1 MSDRFTIA
9 IPMAGYGTRL
19 RPHTWSKPKPLIHL
33 AGKTVLDYV
42 LAQFDT
48 LPGVADARWVLIVGP
63 NQLEQVREYMQAHY
77 PDHDV
82 RYVVQEVMRGQS
94 DALYLAREHLDGPML
109 MTFSDTLIETD
120 LTFLKDTQLDGI
132 AWVKQVEDP
141 RRFGAAR
148 VNEEGLIT
156 SLIEKPQD
164 VRDNLVLVGFYY
176 FKSGCALMHAIEEQK
191 KQDLQLKGEYYLADA
206 VNVLLEEGSR
216 FVPHPVN
223 IWLDAGTR
231 ESLLQTNVYL
241 LDHGHDNSADA
252 ARLPGVRI
260 IPPVNISLDA
270 RLSHAVIGPHVSL
283 GSNVEL
289 DHVTLSD
296 CIIEDG
302 TKITN
307 SKIHHSH
314 IGKDCR
320 LEGVEGKLN
329 IGDTSWVELT

>member
-1 MSDRFTIA
+1 MSERFTIA

-48 LPGVADARWVLIVGP
+48 LPGIADARWVLIVGP

-77 PDHDV
+77 PGHDAH
-82 RYVVQEVMRGQS
+82 YVVQEVMRGQS
-94 DALYLAREHLDGPML
+94 DALYLAREYLDGPML

-120 LTFLKDTQLDGI
+120 LTFLKNTGLDGI

-141 RRFGAAR
+141 RRFGAAK
-148 VNEEGLIT
+148 VDGDGFIT
-156 SLIEKPQD
+156 RLIEKPQD
-164 VRDNLVLVGFYY
+164 IRDNLVLVGFYY
-176 FKSGCALMHAIEEQK
+176 FKSGQALMHAIEKQK
-191 KQDLQLKGEYYLADA
+191 QQDLQLKGEYYLADA
-206 VNVLLEEGSR
+206 VNVLLEGGDR
-216 FVPHPVN
+216 FATQPVEV
-223 IWLDAGTR
+223 WLDAGTR
-231 ESLLQTNVYL
+231 ESLLQTNAYL
-241 LDHGHDNSADA
+241 LEHGCGDSAHA
-252 ARLPGVRI
+252 AGLPGVKI
-260 IPPVNISLDA
+260 IPPVYIPEDA
-270 RLSHAVIGPHVSL
+270 RLSNVVIGPHVSL
-283 GSNVEL
+283 GNKVEL
-289 DHVTLSD
+289 EQVTLSD

-307 SKIHHSH
+307 STLHHSH

-320 LEGVEGKLN
+320 VEGVKGKLN